1 MSFFAKNVAPRASQL
16 KVQKLSLPLVIV
28 GNATPASKTVTEY
41 DRNVLFMK
49 VEGIDHATAAVGA
62 LDSDDTVPTFQ
73 SVADATG
80 LISCVIRIDEELEK
94 VVSAK
99 IVSLTDG
106 EIVAGKFPSAPTN
119 GIVAGGDLD
128 KIALDFDMAA
138 NFTTGTHNLCIEVEY
153 IVK

>member
-1 MSFFAKNVAPRASQL
+1 MSFIAKNVAPRASQL

-41 DRNVLFMK
+41 DRNVLFMQ
-49 VEGIDHATAAVGA
+49 VEGIDHASVAAGA

-73 SVADATG
+73 TVDDSDG
-80 LISCVIRIDEELEK
+80 KISCVIRIDEELEK

-99 IVSLTDG
+99 LISLTDG
-106 EIVAGKFPSAPTN
+106 SIIAGKLPSAPAS

-128 KIALDFDMAA
+128 KIALDFDSAI
-138 NFTTGTHNLCIEVEY
+138 NFESGTHNLCIEVEY